1 MGVGCS
7 SIAALATSGQK
18 YVVNDFLLP
27 GTAYG
32 HTFLGT
38 LTCAGSPAHL
48 EMRKTLIREVILV
61 VCILYNHDLAI
72 SRREIRIYKQ

>member
-1 MGVGCS
+1 MDIPFS
-7 SIAALATSGQK
+7 EP
-18 YVVNDFLLP
+18 LP
-27 GTAYG
+27 AR
-32 HTFLGT
+32 
-38 LTCAGSPAHL
+38 AHL

>member
-1 MGVGCS
+1 MDIPFS
-7 SIAALATSGQK
+7 A
-18 YVVNDFLLP
+18 
-27 GTAYG
+27 
-32 HTFLGT
+32 
-38 LTCAGSPAHL
+38 CAGSPAHL

>member
-1 MGVGCS
+1 MRGADWGLCLS
-7 SIAALATSGQK
+7 LATSGQK
-18 YVVNDFLLP
+18 YVVNDFILP

-48 EMRKTLIREVILV
+48 EMRKTLIREVG

-72 SRREIRIYKQ
+72 SRREIRKYKQ